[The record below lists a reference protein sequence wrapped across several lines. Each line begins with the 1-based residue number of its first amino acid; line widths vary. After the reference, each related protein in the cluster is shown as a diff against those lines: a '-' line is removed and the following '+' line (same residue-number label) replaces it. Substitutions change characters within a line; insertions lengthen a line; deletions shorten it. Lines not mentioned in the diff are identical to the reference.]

1 MKLSKEFKDK
11 IEESG
16 VDPLQFI
23 LNIMEG
29 KEFSI
34 PHPFLNTLYTFVECI
49 RELNLDNLSLKNILS
64 NFENDALE
72 SLAIGY
78 VPIELRARAG
88 LELMQYCYPKRRSVE
103 ITATIKERKEVED
116 KQMAIYNKLFEDD
129 PGVTNETRY
138 SDKNLN

>member
-29 KEFSI
+29 KEFDI
-34 PHPFLNTLYTFVECI
+34 PHPFLNTLETFLECLM
-49 RELNLDNLSLKNILS
+49 ELGIKNPSFNNIISNLR
-64 NFENDALE
+64 NDAFE
-72 SLAIGY
+72 ALAVGY

-88 LELMQYCYPKRRSVE
+88 LELMQYCYPKRKSIE
-103 ITATIKERKEVED
+103 ITATPEQKKKDTNAQLEK
-116 KQMAIYNKLFEDD
+116 YNKLFEE
-129 PGVTNETRY
+129 NEEVV
-138 SDKNLN
+138 N

>member
-16 VDPLQFI
+16 IDPLQFI
-23 LNIMEG
+23 LNIMQG
-29 KEFSI
+29 KEFDI
-34 PHPFLNTLYTFVECI
+34 PHPLLTALYMFVECV
-49 RELNLDNLSLKNILS
+49 RELDLKNPFLS
-64 NFENDALE
+64 NLLSNLTDDAE
-72 SLAIGY
+72 SALLTGY

-116 KQMAIYNKLFEDD
+116 KQMAIYNALFE
-129 PGVTNETRY
+129 NK
-138 SDKNLN
+138 DKSSNLN